1 MDLQFTIS
9 GDKILLILYTPQ
21 KCRICINC
29 LIQVKMDI
37 PITKKYK
44 YIRKAAIIMKQN
56 EITIRK
62 WNLADLPSLIQI
74 WNEVVEGGRAFPQLD
89 TLNQETGLSFFSSQ
103 YTAVAETVDGTIV
116 GLYILHPNNIGRV
129 GHIANA
135 SYAVNSKCR
144 GLHIGELLVRDCL
157 EQAKL
162 QGYRILQFNAVVAS
176 NIHAFHLYQR
186 LGFQDLGIIPGGF
199 KNIDGEYEDIHVMYH
214 VL

>member
-44 YIRKAAIIMKQN
+44 Y
-56 EITIRK
+56 
-62 WNLADLPSLIQI
+62 
-74 WNEVVEGGRAFPQLD
+74 
-89 TLNQETGLSFFSSQ
+89 QETGLSFFSSQ
-103 YTAVAETVDGTIV
+103 YTAVAETVDGTII